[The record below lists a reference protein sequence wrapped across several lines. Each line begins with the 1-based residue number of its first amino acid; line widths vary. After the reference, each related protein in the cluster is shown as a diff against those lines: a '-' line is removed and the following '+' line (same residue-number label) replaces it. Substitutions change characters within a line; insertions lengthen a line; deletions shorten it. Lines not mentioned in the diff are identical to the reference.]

1 MLQLLVHRYIKSL
14 SLLIAAFVV
23 LGSFDLEAARRRK
36 GRAKPRK
43 VERRATTTAP
53 AAADNESDEGSDEPA
68 VASPAAAVVSA
79 GSGSEEI
86 IPGSGTGV
94 VAEGEA
100 PGTAKGAPTLLITG
114 FVDMGFAFA
123 QNKGVGYAKKTSA
136 TTLSN
141 TQTRRRCSSAT
152 RLRHI

>member
-53 AAADNESDEGSDEPA
+53 AAADSESDEGSDEPA
-68 VASPAAAVVSA
+68 AASPAA
-79 GSGSEEI
+79 
-86 IPGSGTGV
+86 
-94 VAEGEA
+94 
-100 PGTAKGAPTLLITG
+100 
-114 FVDMGFAFA
+114 
-123 QNKGVGYAKKTSA
+123 
-136 TTLSN
+136 
-141 TQTRRRCSSAT
+141 
-152 RLRHI
+152 